1 MRAIGLD
8 LRTKELA
15 GSRRTTTANASIR
28 VTGKEIAGVLNTITT
43 QTTTMIETMGRTT
56 TNTEITTTTGT
67 INSACRRARLSGR
80 LQVAEKAPP
89 SAPARMPAHALRMLL
104 VQVQSTRAQV
114 LIKRINRPS
123 GFQVSDYATHQEID

>member
-15 GSRRTTTANASIR
+15 GSRRTTTANAFIR

-56 TNTEITTTTGT
+56 TNTEITTTTRT
-67 INSACRRARLSGR
+67 INSGCRRARLSGR
-80 LQVAEKAPP
+80 LHVAEKAPP
-89 SAPARMPAHALRMLL
+89 SALARVPAHARRVLL
-104 VQVQSTRAQV
+104 LQAVET
-114 LIKRINRPS
+114 
-123 GFQVSDYATHQEID
+123 